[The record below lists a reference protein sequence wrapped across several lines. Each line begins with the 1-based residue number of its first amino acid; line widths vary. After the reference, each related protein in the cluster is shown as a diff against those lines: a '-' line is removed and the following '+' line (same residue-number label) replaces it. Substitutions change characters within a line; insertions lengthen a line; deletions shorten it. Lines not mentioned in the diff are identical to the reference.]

1 MGGMHHHAFLIVAVC
16 GITTVSAINSD
27 ARHPSRVRIQQ
38 SSVASIAVTSVG
50 SVAAQASPWSE
61 QIPDIETVLQM
72 ARLSELMY
80 YYKEIDGFD
89 FKELKGKTS
98 AQLAKLFPESP
109 GAQKVLLNLKDAA
122 ENLVVEH
129 FYNTSA
135 GTEVAVLVSQTNAR
149 VSVVFRGTSEA
160 NDMATDLKFLKR
172 QLAPDGTKPTDA
184 DGGAIVHRGFRAQYY
199 APLVSGEVAS
209 RMQPAS
215 SFRPFLM
222 MVACSPSL
230 RVSAARG
237 RAVR

>member
-16 GITTVSAINSD
+16 GITAVSAINSD
-27 ARHPSRVRIQQ
+27 ARHPSRVRIQR

-61 QIPDIETVLQM
+61 QIPDIDTVLQM

-89 FKELKGKTS
+89 FKKWPASS

-109 GAQKVLLNLKDAA
+109 GAVKVLQNLKDAA

-160 NDMATDLKFLKR
+160 NDMATDLNFLKR
-172 QLAPDGTKPTDA
+172 QLAPDGTEPTDA